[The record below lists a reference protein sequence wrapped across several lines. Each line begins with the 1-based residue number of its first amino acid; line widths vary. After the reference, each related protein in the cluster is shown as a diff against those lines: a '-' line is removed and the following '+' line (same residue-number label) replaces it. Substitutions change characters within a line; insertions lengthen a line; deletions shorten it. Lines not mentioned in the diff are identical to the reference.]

1 MAHGAAHKAADEER
15 RIAGTILFD
24 MRRIMPLSPRAK
36 GEAEV
41 TRAFNVTRVAELAEG
56 FVHCTSL
63 S

>member
-1 MAHGAAHKAADEER
+1 
-15 RIAGTILFD
+15 
-24 MRRIMPLSPRAK
+24 MPLSPRAK